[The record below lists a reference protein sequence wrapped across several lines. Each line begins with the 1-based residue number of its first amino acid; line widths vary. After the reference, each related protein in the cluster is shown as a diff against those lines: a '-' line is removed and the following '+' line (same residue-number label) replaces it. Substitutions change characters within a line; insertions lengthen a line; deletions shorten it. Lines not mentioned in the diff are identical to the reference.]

1 MDLNY
6 TTIDARG
13 DMLLVVETDG
23 EQMYTRLTR
32 FSECRSIS
40 HPVFMFMLMHHFTVQ
55 IPPTAQPG
63 LFQPTSREL
72 STPSANSPDGAVP
85 QLHPNMN

>member
-32 FSECRSIS
+32 FSEC
-40 HPVFMFMLMHHFTVQ
+40 
-55 IPPTAQPG
+55 
-63 LFQPTSREL
+63 TSFSRHYRC
-72 STPSANSPDGAVP
+72 S
-85 QLHPNMN
+85 